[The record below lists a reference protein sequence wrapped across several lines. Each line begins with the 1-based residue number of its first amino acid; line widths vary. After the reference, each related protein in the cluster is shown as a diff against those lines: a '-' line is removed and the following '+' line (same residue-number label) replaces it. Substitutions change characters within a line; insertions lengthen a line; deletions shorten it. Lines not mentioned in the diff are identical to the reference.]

1 MAKSRK
7 TITVDAQLAEL
18 VDEKPSFNLSGFVN
32 ECLEQ
37 HFGGGGMS
45 SPKNAALQAE
55 LERLERELADLDD
68 KKEQIRQKRES
79 IEEELEEQAE
89 QEPELMEQ
97 AKEKLEDAPRDPSN
111 PAIQN
116 WASKLGITPDELCDR
131 LPKRETGPTGNYI

>member
-7 TITVDAQLAEL
+7 TITVDAELAEL

-68 KKEQIRQKRES
+68 KKEQIRQKRQS

-89 QEPELMEQ
+89 QEPELMAQ
-97 AKEKLEDAPRDPSN
+97 AKETLDDVPRDPSN
-111 PAIQN
+111 AAIQN
-116 WASKLGITPDELCDR
+116 WASKLGITTDELLEK
-131 LPKRETGPTGNYI
+131 LPERKSETAGNYL